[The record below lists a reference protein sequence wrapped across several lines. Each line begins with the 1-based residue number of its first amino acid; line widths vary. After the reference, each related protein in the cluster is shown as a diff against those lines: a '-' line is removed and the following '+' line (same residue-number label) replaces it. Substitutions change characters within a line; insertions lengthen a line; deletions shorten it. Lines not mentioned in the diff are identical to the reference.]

1 MDRRDAFDVSLRELN
16 RAFDAVSVAHSRCG
30 EDSLAFARAH
40 ERYRIAVLKWKSDH
54 TALAA
59 DGARVVLE
67 DIGRGRRVLV
77 LSRQHEP
84 VAESIFSF
92 SLIRGFDATLEDC
105 ANLARCPVS
114 SRVQLAFLDGDCH
127 IASKVKAIE
136 LIRINSPQCRI
147 AVLSR
152 TPSPFTTWPGV
163 DAVIDRP
170 TSLKHIVEVF
180 CQLVA
185 TVEHVSPVQESMKAC

>member
-1 MDRRDAFDVSLRELN
+1 MDRRNSFDASLCEFN
-16 RAFDAVSVAHSRCG
+16 RAFDAVSIAHSRYG

-59 DGARVVLE
+59 DGARVALQ
-67 DIGRGRRVLV
+67 DIGRGRRLRV
-77 LSRQHEP
+77 LSSQHEP

-105 ANLARCPVS
+105 AHLARCPDLG
-114 SRVQLAFLDGDCH
+114 RVQLAFLDGDCH

-136 LIRINSPQCRI
+136 LIRRHSPQCRI

-152 TPSPFTTWPGV
+152 APSPFTSWPGV

-170 TSLKHIVEVF
+170 TSLKHIVELF
-180 CQLVA
+180 SQLVA
-185 TVEHVSPVQESMKAC
+185 TVEHVFPVEESMKAS